1 MFVIVFTVA
10 IAGLLIVK
18 FSLFVK
24 LLSFEGSSIQHMAFV
39 RLLGRLVNSLVWRGK
54 KKSDQIV
61 KALSTGLDAK
71 ESARI
76 CLF

>member
-39 RLLGRLVNSLVWRGK
+39 RLLGRLVNSLVWRGGK
-54 KKSDQIV
+54 KKV
-61 KALSTGLDAK
+61 TKLL
-71 ESARI
+71 R
-76 CLF
+76 L

>member
-54 KKSDQIV
+54 KK
-61 KALSTGLDAK
+61 
-71 ESARI
+71 
-76 CLF
+76 